1 MSSFLDISIA
11 YLNKKRKPQ
20 TELLD
25 TPLPKHVC
33 WGQKLEY
40 DFSSQSTIEPKK
52 VSSSIFTRVESAP
65 ESVSNSYSFPDD
77 SDSSMSSYDDT
88 KTSLPYPK
96 SLYSIENRS
105 STTKA
110 SSKKPE
116 STSVIDY
123 ELLEYESHGDC
134 SFSEYQFDG
143 VENCPNTDLE
153 DLLYSNGVDSSN
165 YVLSS
170 GRWPVGQESREKT
183 KKLTIDKEFEEYFS
197 MLML

>member
-1 MSSFLDISIA
+1 MEEDTISPAEINSIA

-40 DFSSQSTIEPKK
+40 DFSSQSTIEPK
-52 VSSSIFTRVESAP
+52 
-65 ESVSNSYSFPDD
+65 
-77 SDSSMSSYDDT
+77 
-88 KTSLPYPK
+88 K